1 MLMKQQSNNTY
12 LWEQMAEA
20 EKRERVLQQELKF
33 TQQSLAAAEKV
44 IDKLKEEIRDVEADR
59 SRLNKYKT
67 SKQERLRELEDQVK
81 KIELFDNIDT
91 DKLLMALI
99 KKDKQI
105 KNLQAF

>member
-1 MLMKQQSNNTY
+1 MESKPFPLPSNGS
-12 LWEQMAEA
+12 LSPEA
-20 EKRERVLQQELKF
+20 QKRERVLQQELKF

-67 SKQERLRELEDQVK
+67 SKSERLKELEDQVK

-91 DKLLMALI
+91 DKLLMALT
-99 KKDKQI
+99 KKDK
-105 KNLQAF
+105 